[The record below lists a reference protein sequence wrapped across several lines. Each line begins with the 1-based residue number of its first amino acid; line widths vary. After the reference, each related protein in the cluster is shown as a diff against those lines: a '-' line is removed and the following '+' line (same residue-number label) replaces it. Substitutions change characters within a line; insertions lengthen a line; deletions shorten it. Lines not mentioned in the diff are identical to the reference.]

1 MPTLHF
7 KGKTFVQNHHLAV
20 KYYHLVPKREL
31 NLMGLANEEKTTSS
45 ILIFRPEEGNKFMCP
60 PFTS

>member
-20 KYYHLVPKREL
+20 PDCQLVLDKKENPHRQ
-31 NLMGLANEEKTTSS
+31 EE
-45 ILIFRPEEGNKFMCP
+45 I
-60 PFTS
+60 